1 MNSVEGKNGMLIIMI
16 IAVIAIAGAAIYF
29 SNVSLK
35 KPTAV
40 LYLEQGAVSVNADKG
55 WETASNQMQ
64 LYEGYSVR
72 TSASGK
78 ATIVFSDATI
88 SRLEPGTEVKI
99 QSLQAGQVS
108 LAQASGQT
116 WNKVEDISGIK
127 SYKVTTPNAV
137 ALVKG
142 TAFQISSSDLMVNEG
157 IVGYTTSG
165 GSYDAPAGKVF
176 YIDNGRVMS
185 RDMTSDEKKALRS
198 QVISDIVTLKSAM
211 IKIIHEEPEAS
222 SYFSGMSDMQIF
234 DLLLNGKTEV
244 NYSPSQFGLV
254 LSNEEDQTV
263 TLDKI
268 VGKKT
273 PAIERVLQITQKI
286 RGYIS
291 KYGITND
298 ELLAA
303 LRA

>member
-1 MNSVEGKNGMLIIMI
+1 VEDKSGMIIIMAIAI
-16 IAVIAIAGAAIYF
+16 IAITGAALYF
-29 SNVSLK
+29 SNVALK

-40 LYLEQGAVSVNADKG
+40 LYLEQGAVSVNEGKG
-55 WETASNQMQ
+55 WATASNQMQ
-64 LYEGYSVR
+64 LYEGYSVK
-72 TSASGK
+72 TSANGK

-99 QSLQAGQVS
+99 QSLQSGQVS
-108 LAQASGQT
+108 LAQASGKT

-157 IVGYTTSG
+157 IVDYTADG
-165 GSYDAPAGKVF
+165 ASYDASAGKVF
-176 YIDNGRVMS
+176 YIDNGKVMS
-185 RDMTSDEKKALRS
+185 RDMTSDEKKALRG

-211 IKIIHEEPEAS
+211 IKIIREEPEAS

-234 DLLLNGKTEV
+234 DLLLNEKTEV
-244 NYSPSQFGLV
+244 NYNPNQFGLV
-254 LSNEEDQTV
+254 LSSEEGQTV
-263 TLDKI
+263 TLDKV

-273 PAIERVLQITQKI
+273 PAIDRVMQITQKI

-291 KYGITND
+291 KYSITND
-298 ELLAA
+298 ELQAA
-303 LRA
+303 LKA